1 MNRTLPLLLLTTLTV
16 GLAACSKPADAPK
29 PAETAAATAAT
40 PAAEPAVATPAV
52 TRKPAPAGAKVFF
65 VDLKDGAEVT
75 SPVTVKFGVE
85 GATVSPAAD
94 GDKPDSGH
102 HHLIVDADLP
112 NQDAPLPANDNVIHF
127 GKGQTETSLT
137 LAPGK
142 HTLQLEFADYSHVPF
157 NPPVVSDKI
166 TITVK

>member
-1 MNRTLPLLLLTTLTV
+1 MNRTLPLLLTSMAFA
-16 GLAACSKPADAPK
+16 LAACSKPAEAPK
-29 PAETAAATAAT
+29 PAETPAATAAT
-40 PAAEPAVATPAV
+40 PAAAAPAV

-94 GDKPDSGH
+94 GDKPDTGH
-102 HHLIVDADLP
+102 HHLIIDADLP
-112 NQDAPLPANDNVIHF
+112 NQDAPLPANDNVMHF